1 MEQLTIKKVT
11 DLQTANG
18 DSYKKV
24 DVMKADGT
32 LVAGVSAFKFKYPNQ
47 AELVEGAVVTA
58 MIVIDGNYRNLVSAP
73 QTAPRG
79 NSGFKT
85 AQIEKVMDVK
95 RQDISK
101 FQDNKETSIKVA
113 STMRMAV
120 DLAIAERSNGHDSLD
135 NTLQESIRK
144 WREWVWLEW
153 DKTTSTDVPPF

>member
-11 DLQTANG
+11 DLQTAKG

-85 AQIEKVMDVK
+85 AQIEKVMEIK
-95 RQDISK
+95 RDDIRQS
-101 FQDNKETSIKVA
+101 QQNKDLGIKIS
-113 STMRMAV
+113 STIRMAV
-120 DLAIAERSNGHDSLD
+120 DIATSIP
-135 NTLQESIRK
+135 QEQWQSTTMQEEIRF
-144 WREWVWLEW
+144 WREWLWTEW
-153 DKTTSTDVPPF
+153 DQTGSNRMKPF